1 METREL
7 LMGSPSQSF
16 SWHRRTEGIN
26 KMCFE
31 CLNVDTGFVWLWF
44 RYLIINPC
52 FLLPGFKPAQAGT
65 SWPLRS
71 IAWFTVRFMPMST
84 LAIWMIFLT
93 MCIAKCTMIVL
104 IMGWVFTKKNIVFPK
119 RFQHVSQNVPNVP
132 NYIFP
137 IFGEPV
143 LRDIGTKRISLPLT
157 RFYLPLKP
165 VLNTASVGSLDDNEY
180 CHMSTRYKASHIKL
194 MMWWVAKRTTEAAS
208 QFTAEPCP
216 GLVTT
221 NYPHVH
227 VFRIPLMSIFV
238 FLCT

>member
-1 METREL
+1 MASAIHCMIHCKVYAHANAGNMDDILDYVHREMHHDCADHGL
-7 LMGSPSQSF
+7 GFYQKK
-16 SWHRRTEGIN
+16 HRVP
-26 KMCFE
+26 KK
-31 CLNVDTGFVWLWF
+31 V
-44 RYLIINPC
+44 
-52 FLLPGFKPAQAGT
+52 PA
-65 SWPLRS
+65 
-71 IAWFTVRFMPMST
+71 
-84 LAIWMIFLT
+84 
-93 MCIAKCTMIVL
+93 C
-104 IMGWVFTKKNIVFPK
+104 FPK
-119 RFQHVSQNVPNVP
+119 CSKCSQL
-132 NYIFP
+132 YFP

-238 FLCT
+238 FFVYLVILLMKEIQHHMGCIKPSKIM